1 MIIDVIYAVIL
12 LLALITGLRKGLI
25 SSVFSLIAIVVAVIT
40 AVHFSHVAAAY
51 LDKWFTIS
59 SRFLPFISFIV
70 VFIIV
75 IILFRLLAKAIEGI
89 FRLISINF
97 INKILGGLVW
107 VVGWTMLFSTILWYG
122 NKMRLFKAELKA
134 DSVVYEKIEPFA
146 PKTIEFIGVAI
157 PALKNIFNSLGEW
170 YSTRK
175 ANKNVQEKITK

>member
-1 MIIDVIYAVIL
+1 
-12 LLALITGLRKGLI
+12 
-25 SSVFSLIAIVVAVIT
+25 
-40 AVHFSHVAAAY
+40 
-51 LDKWFTIS
+51 
-59 SRFLPFISFIV
+59 
-70 VFIIV
+70 
-75 IILFRLLAKAIEGI
+75 
-89 FRLISINF
+89 
-97 INKILGGLVW
+97 
-107 VVGWTMLFSTILWYG
+107 MLFSTILWYG